1 MRRVRRSLIKRRKR
15 NQRGGASVSRV
26 KKILRRGPSLTDK
39 LAYAASMLLS
49 GPAPGFGILGK
60 LLGKQA
66 FKGTI
71 DNVKHYKKGR
81 RWKKI
86 ISLSC
91 LPRGVNVYA
100 TYIIEWC
107 RGFVI
112 ASHVSSTKRMSRIK
126 SLTNGFPKTWKMR
139 CLRLSRNHT
148 YIDYTTVSFIWWRLW
163 DTMMRSIQIRRGF
176 TCIRS
181 TFISTGTL
189 TIVSNFGVIYH
200 G

>member
-1 MRRVRRSLIKRRKR
+1 MRSVRRSVMKRRKR
-15 NQRGGASVSRV
+15 NQRGGASVRRV
-26 KKILRRGPSLTDK
+26 KRILRRGPSLTDK

-49 GPAPGFGILGK
+49 GPALGFGILGK

-66 FKGTI
+66 FKGMI

-107 RGFVI
+107 LGFVI
-112 ASHVSSTKRMSRIK
+112 ASHVSPTKRMSRIK

-139 CLRLSRNHT
+139 CLSLSRNHT

-163 DTMMRSIQIRRGF
+163 DTMMGSIHIRRGF

-181 TFISTGTL
+181 TFISIGTL

>member
-1 MRRVRRSLIKRRKR
+1 MRRVRRSVIKRRKR
-15 NQRGGASVSRV
+15 NQCGGALVSTV
-26 KKILRRGPSLTDK
+26 KRMLRRSPSLTDK
-39 LAYAASMLLS
+39 LAYAARMLLS
-49 GPAPGFGILGK
+49 GPAPGFGTLGK

-66 FKGTI
+66 LKGII

-86 ISLSC
+86 MSSSC

-139 CLRLSRNHT
+139 CLSMSWNHT
-148 YIDYTTVSFIWWRLW
+148 YIHYTTVSFIWWRLW
-163 DTMMRSIQIRRGF
+163 DTMMGSIHIRRGII
-176 TCIRS
+176 CIRS
-181 TFISTGTL
+181 TFISIGSP